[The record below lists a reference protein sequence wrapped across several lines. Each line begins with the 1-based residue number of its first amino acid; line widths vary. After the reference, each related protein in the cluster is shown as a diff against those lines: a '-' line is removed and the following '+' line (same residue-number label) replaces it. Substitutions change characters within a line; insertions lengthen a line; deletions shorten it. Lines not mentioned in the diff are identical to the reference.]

1 MPPVKGG
8 CWQIE
13 TNMMPNGSTGYA
25 IHRSILESDFNLRR
39 LVSLLFSKIRREGP
53 LQSPARAIWK
63 FFSIRVET
71 APEFV
76 IAPTGGGH

>member
-1 MPPVKGG
+1 
-8 CWQIE
+8 
-13 TNMMPNGSTGYA
+13 
-25 IHRSILESDFNLRR
+25 LESDFNLRR